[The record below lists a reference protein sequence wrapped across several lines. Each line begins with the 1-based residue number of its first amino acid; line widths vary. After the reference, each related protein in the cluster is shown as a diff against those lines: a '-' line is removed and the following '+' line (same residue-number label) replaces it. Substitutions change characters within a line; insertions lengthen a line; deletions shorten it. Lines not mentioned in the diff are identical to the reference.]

1 MPRPVKPTRRFVA
14 LALGLALLVAACT
27 GDGDG
32 SNGDGATNG
41 SGATGG
47 SGTGATGEDGGPTPV
62 EGGPALTG
70 TYEYVN
76 AGLRVIVRIDGSEG
90 TMEVDN
96 GTERELP
103 RPDLY
108 VRDARDG
115 HEIAVDVVDAAPIAA
130 GEIGTFEATF
140 EGIEV
145 RNIGLLILLFGRDNY
160 GAFVRTA

>member
-1 MPRPVKPTRRFVA
+1 MKPTRRFVA
-14 LALGLALLVAACT
+14 FALGFALLVAACT
-27 GDGDG
+27 GNDDG
-32 SNGDGATNG
+32 SNGNG
-41 SGATGG
+41 RTGG
-47 SGTGATGEDGGPTPV
+47 TGTGATGDDGGPTPV
-62 EGGPALTG
+62 EGGPALVG
-70 TYEYVN
+70 TYEYEN

-96 GTERELP
+96 GTDRELP

-108 VRDARDG
+108 ILDARDG
-115 HEIAVDVVDAAPIAA
+115 HEIGVDVADPAPIPA
-130 GEIGTFEATF
+130 GETATFDATF

>member
-14 LALGLALLVAACT
+14 FALGLALFVAACT
-27 GDGDG
+27 GNGDG
-32 SNGDGATNG
+32 SNGNG
-41 SGATGG
+41 
-47 SGTGATGEDGGPTPV
+47 GTGVTGTGPTGDDGGPTPV
-62 EGGPALTG
+62 EGGPALVG

-76 AGLRVIVRIDGSEG
+76 AGLRVVVRIDGSEG

-96 GTERELP
+96 GTDRELP

-108 VRDARDG
+108 ILDARDG
-115 HEIAVDVVDAAPIAA
+115 MEIEVGVVDPAPIPA
-130 GEIGTFEATF
+130 GETGTFDATF

>member
-14 LALGLALLVAACT
+14 FALGFSLLVAACT
-27 GDGDG
+27 GNGDG
-32 SNGDGATNG
+32 SNGNG
-41 SGATGG
+41 
-47 SGTGATGEDGGPTPV
+47 GTGVIGTAPTGDDGGPTPV
-62 EGGPALTG
+62 EGGPALVG

-76 AGLRVIVRIDGSEG
+76 AGLRVVVRIDGSEG

-96 GTERELP
+96 GTDRELP

-108 VRDARDG
+108 ILDARDG
-115 HEIAVDVVDAAPIAA
+115 TEIEVGVVDPAPIPA
-130 GEIGTFEATF
+130 GETGTFDATF